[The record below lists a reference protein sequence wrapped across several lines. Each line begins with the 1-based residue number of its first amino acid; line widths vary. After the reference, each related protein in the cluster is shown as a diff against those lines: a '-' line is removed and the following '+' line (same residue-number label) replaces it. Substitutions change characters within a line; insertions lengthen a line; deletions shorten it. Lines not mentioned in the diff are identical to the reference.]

1 MRYIKDNV
9 LISTADITKDLLTC
23 WDEYQECKESDLRAL
38 VDIDCGMPLLLD
50 AAAARLITYI
60 RLTRFISIGL
70 VVTNVMWILNI
81 IGAFQ

>member
-9 LISTADITKDLLTC
+9 LISTAEITKDLLTC

-70 VVTNVMWILNI
+70 VVTNVMWILNT

>member
-1 MRYIKDNV
+1 MRYIRDNIT
-9 LISTADITKDLLTC
+9 LSTAEITKDLLTC
-23 WDEYQECKESDLRAL
+23 WDEYQECRENDLKAL
-38 VDIDCGMPLLLD
+38 IDIDMSMPLLLD

-70 VVTNVMWILNI
+70 VVTNVMWILNT

>member
-1 MRYIKDNV
+1 MRSIRDDIT
-9 LISTADITKDLLTC
+9 LSTVEITKDLLTC
-23 WDEYQECKESDLRAL
+23 WDEYQECRENDLRAL
-38 VDIDCGMPLLLD
+38 IDIDCGMPLLLD

-70 VVTNVMWILNI
+70 VVTNVMWILNT

>member
-1 MRYIKDNV
+1 MRSIRDDIT
-9 LISTADITKDLLTC
+9 LSTAEITKDLLTC

-38 VDIDCGMPLLLD
+38 VDIDWGMPLLLD

-60 RLTRFISIGL
+60 RLTRFITIGL
-70 VVTNVMWILNI
+70 IVTNVMWILNT